1 MLDLNGPDL
10 DFVSLAR
17 GLGVPA
23 TRATTAEEFAIQL
36 ERAISEPGPSLIE
49 AILAPGL

>member
-1 MLDLNGPDL
+1 MLDLAHPPL

-23 TRATTAEEFAIQL
+23 SRATTAEELVGAV
-36 ERAISEPGPSLIE
+36 ERSLAEPGPSLVE
-49 AILAPGL
+49 AVLAGP